1 MAGRSRMPRPEIPL
15 YHHLSNLSIGNL
27 AKSPTNYSPEFGY
40 FANRQECNNLLYC
53 EYSKGKGIQT
63 MYYTHDFSTEKFSTR
78 EECAEEL
85 LSSMDSLDI
94 SEFLTQRV
102 SLSDIID
109 ERATR
114 DPEDFYDW
122 LDREIEIATNTYLN
136 YHINEHMGHMEDLE

>member
-1 MAGRSRMPRPEIPL
+1 
-15 YHHLSNLSIGNL
+15 
-27 AKSPTNYSPEFGY
+27 
-40 FANRQECNNLLYC
+40 
-53 EYSKGKGIQT
+53 

-94 SEFLTQRV
+94 SEFLAQRV

-114 DPEDFYDW
+114 DPEDFYNW
-122 LDREIEIATNTYLN
+122 LDREIQIATNVYLEW
-136 YHINEHMGHMEDLE
+136 HINEHMGHLEDLE

>member
-1 MAGRSRMPRPEIPL
+1 
-15 YHHLSNLSIGNL
+15 
-27 AKSPTNYSPEFGY
+27 
-40 FANRQECNNLLYC
+40 
-53 EYSKGKGIQT
+53 

-78 EECAEEL
+78 EACAEEL

-94 SEFLTQRV
+94 SEFLAQRV

-136 YHINEHMGHMEDLE
+136 YHINEYAGHLEDLE

>member
-1 MAGRSRMPRPEIPL
+1 
-15 YHHLSNLSIGNL
+15 
-27 AKSPTNYSPEFGY
+27 
-40 FANRQECNNLLYC
+40 
-53 EYSKGKGIQT
+53 

-94 SEFLTQRV
+94 SEFLAQRV

-114 DPEDFYDW
+114 DPEDFYNW
-122 LDREIEIATNTYLN
+122 LDREVEIATNTYLN
-136 YHINEHMGHMEDLE
+136 YHINEHKGYLEDLE